1 MFEPV
6 LISTGEKNAIFL
18 LMHSNIFR
26 FENSSPN
33 QSRGECQSVD
43 VSVRFTWSIFSD
55 VDEAISGIRDE
66 HSSMFSKGGSTR
78 EERVVQG
85 LYKEKQLKV

>member
-1 MFEPV
+1 
-6 LISTGEKNAIFL
+6 
-18 LMHSNIFR
+18 MHSNTFS

-85 LYKEKQLKV
+85 LYKEKQLKGIEETH